1 MPAMLGFITLSAIS
15 EPILSAG
22 NSEPAGIVQAD
33 SCSESD
39 NNESLDQDDP
49 DQGQMHDETDGYDSY
64 GDKEVEVEE
73 KWPPHNDGHF
83 IHLAAC

>member
-49 DQGQMHDETDGYDSY
+49 DQGQMHDETDGYPA
-64 GDKEVEVEE
+64 KETKRA
-73 KWPPHNDGHF
+73 KWKKNGRR
-83 IHLAAC
+83 IMAAILYIW